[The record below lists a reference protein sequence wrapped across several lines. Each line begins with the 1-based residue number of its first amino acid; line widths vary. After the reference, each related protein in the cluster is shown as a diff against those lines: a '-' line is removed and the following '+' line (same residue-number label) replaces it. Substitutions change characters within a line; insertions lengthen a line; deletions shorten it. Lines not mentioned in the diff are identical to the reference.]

1 MKPLLS
7 RGNCCS
13 QLLSRERQ
21 KHQVDWEPVVTKGGR
36 WHGWKTGSAIWRRV
50 LQFGEEKQEKD
61 GQSTEAASAAPR
73 TTPAGPTGTQGGS
86 SSVLLNPAETPTGSE
101 AIKVALKMGL
111 PPGFNKK
118 GSRQI
123 LGELMSGYGIRATGL
138 LMDRFAEVEK
148 ASSLQDELKK
158 AQADLKAAQ
167 SEIKKGQTDLKAAQS
182 EIKKKQSELLVAQ
195 SDLKHAQAKLKVA
208 DAELGVAQASVSSL
222 ETKCE
227 AFQAENI
234 SLGQKL
240 GVMIDQR
247 DLFRRRMDEQK
258 KKFQETE
265 VAMAKKLEEV
275 KEATK
280 EATKTRDDGVDKFN
294 GERARGL

>member
-1 MKPLLS
+1 M
-7 RGNCCS
+7 
-13 QLLSRERQ
+13 
-21 KHQVDWEPVVTKGGR
+21 
-36 WHGWKTGSAIWRRV
+36 
-50 LQFGEEKQEKD
+50 
-61 GQSTEAASAAPR
+61 
-73 TTPAGPTGTQGGS
+73 PAGPTGTQGGS
-86 SSVLLNPAETPTGSE
+86 SSVLLNPAGSE

-123 LGELMSGYGIRATGL
+123 LGELMSGYVRA
-138 LMDRFAEVEK
+138 EK
-148 ASSLQDELKK
+148 ALSLQDELQK
-158 AQADLKAAQ
+158 AQAELKAAQ
-167 SEIKKGQTDLKAAQS
+167 SEIQKGQTDLKAAQS

-195 SDLKHAQAKLKVA
+195 LDLKHAQAKLKVA

-227 AFQAENI
+227 AFQAKNI

-258 KKFQETE
+258 KKFQDTE
-265 VAMAKKLEEV
+265 VVMAKKLEEV

-280 EATKTRDDGVDKFN
+280 EATKTGMMDLLNSMGRELVDSGYMLCSRRIQKLYPNLDISHLDDVEVESLPSSPNPPDVKGFVEVVPPISSIPPKPK
-294 GERARGL
+294 